1 MTRTAII
8 IIIGTPTPSPIPNPI
23 ASALLS
29 RVSPYVYVALHYS
42 NTMTGPMLVKFEPLV
57 PVPQSASSYYYWVKV
72 KVYEVAPETVSPL
85 DNVLPLLEVSVTL
98 VITWLV

>member
-1 MTRTAII
+1 MTTTAMMN
-8 IIIGTPTPSPIPNPI
+8 IIGTPTPIPIPNPI
-23 ASALLS
+23 ASALLL
-29 RVSPYVYVALHYS
+29 RLSPYDYDALHYS

-85 DNVLPLLEVSVTL
+85 DNV
-98 VITWLV
+98 